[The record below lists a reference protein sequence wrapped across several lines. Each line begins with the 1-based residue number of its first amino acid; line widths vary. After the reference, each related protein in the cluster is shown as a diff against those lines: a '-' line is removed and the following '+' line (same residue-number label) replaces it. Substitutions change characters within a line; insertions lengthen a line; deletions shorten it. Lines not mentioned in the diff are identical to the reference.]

1 MVIIPSKMGRHNKRA
16 LLDRLLRLGTASR
29 AELAKSLGLSQPTT
43 GKIADELLELGV
55 FEEADEDTQNGA
67 EHPNSGPRMGR
78 PGRMLRLTQSKSRF
92 LGIELGL
99 AETCLSPLPLAVAEE
114 DQWLIKFNTP
124 STAKEWSRKLQDAAD
139 EMTQKS
145 FWGIL
150 VSVPGLVDE
159 KKGKVIYSP
168 NLRWTDG
175 SALSAAVQ
183 EVWEAPVILI
193 QEERILALGHH
204 SVHREGEDFLLVDF
218 GEGVGSAVLIFGK
231 LYAHP
236 LPISGE
242 LGHTPV
248 PGNERRCGC
257 GSVGCLETL
266 ASIRGLQ
273 ESFAAAH
280 PKSRKTWAA
289 LSDSVAANGIEPWL
303 AKTLDAMAAGI
314 AGGLNMLG
322 LRRVVITGSVTELP
336 PSVFSYLSNAIVK
349 GTLWA
354 RFGELKVEKA
364 RRHRK
369 AGLVAAGIDRLIV
382 PDESPD
388 PVRTQNPEAAIHGE
402 QQNKIT
408 LDT

>member
-43 GKIADELLELGV
+43 GKIADELIELGV
-55 FEEADEDTQNGA
+55 FEETDEENANGT
-67 EHPNSGPRMGR
+67 EYTRMGR

-92 LGIELGL
+92 LGIQLGIG
-99 AETCLSPLPLAVAEE
+99 ETCLSPLPLTVTEE
-114 DQWLIKFNTP
+114 DHWQIRISTP
-124 STAKEWSRKLQDAAD
+124 DSAKEWSRELRKAAD
-139 EMTQKS
+139 EISQKS

-150 VSVPGLVDE
+150 ISVPGLVDE
-159 KKGKVIYSP
+159 RQGKVLYSP
-168 NLRWTDG
+168 NLRWTG
-175 SALSAAVQ
+175 GNALSLAIQ
-183 EVWEAPVILI
+183 EVWDAPVILI

-204 SVHREGEDFLLVDF
+204 SAHREGEDFLLVDF

-248 PGNERRCGC
+248 PGNKRRCGC

-266 ASIRGLQ
+266 ASSRGML
-273 ESFAAAH
+273 ESFWEAH
-280 PKSRKTWAA
+280 PKSRKTWSA
-289 LSDSVAANGIEPWL
+289 LSSHVAANGIEPWL

-314 AGGLNMLG
+314 AGGLNMVG
-322 LRRVVITGSVTELP
+322 LRRVIITGSVNELP
-336 PSVFSYLSNAIVK
+336 PVVFNYLAEAITK

-364 RRHRK
+364 PRRRK

-382 PDESPD
+382 PDDAAEKA
-388 PVRTQNPEAAIHGE
+388 EA
-402 QQNKIT
+402 
-408 LDT
+408 

>member
-29 AELAKSLGLSQPTT
+29 AELAKSLGLSQPTA

-55 FEEADEDTQNGA
+55 FEETDEDTGNDS
-67 EHPNSGPRMGR
+67 EHTRMGR

-92 LGIELGL
+92 LGIQLGI
-99 AETCLSPLPLAVAEE
+99 AETWISPLPLSVTEE
-114 DQWLIKFNTP
+114 DQWQIKLSTP
-124 STAKEWSRKLQDAAD
+124 GSAREWSRALRKAAA
-139 EMTQKS
+139 EISEKS

-159 KKGKVIYSP
+159 RKGKVLYSP
-168 NLRWTDG
+168 NLRWTAG
-175 SALSAAVQ
+175 TALSEPIQ
-183 EVWEAPVILI
+183 EVWTGPVILI

-204 SVHREGEDFLLVDF
+204 SAHREGEDFLLVDF

-248 PGNERRCGC
+248 PGNQRHCGC
-257 GSVGCLETL
+257 GAVGCLETL
-266 ASIRGLQ
+266 ASIRGLLD
-273 ESFAAAH
+273 SFGEAH
-280 PKSRKTWAA
+280 PKSRKTWAG
-289 LSDSVAANGIEPWL
+289 LSSHVAAQGVEPWL
-303 AKTLDAMAAGI
+303 VKTLDSMAAGI
-314 AGGLNMLG
+314 AGALNMLG
-322 LRRVVITGSVTELP
+322 LRRVVVTGSVNELP
-336 PSVFSYLSNAIVK
+336 PVVFNYLTEAITK

-354 RFGELKVEKA
+354 RFGELKIEKA
-364 RRHRK
+364 PRRRK

-382 PDESPD
+382 PDDVSE
-388 PVRTQNPEAAIHGE
+388 RTEARV
-402 QQNKIT
+402 
-408 LDT
+408 

>member
-29 AELAKSLGLSQPTT
+29 AELAKSLGLSQPTA
-43 GKIADELLELGV
+43 GKIADELLESGV
-55 FEEADEDTQNGA
+55 FEETDEEVHNGSN
-67 EHPNSGPRMGR
+67 HHTHSGPRMGR

-92 LGIELGL
+92 LGIQLGL
-99 AETCLSPLPLAVAEE
+99 TETFLSPLPLSVTEE
-114 DQWLIKFNTP
+114 DEWLIKFGTP
-124 STAKEWSRKLQDAAD
+124 ATSRDWSRKLQNAAD

-159 KKGKVIYSP
+159 RNGKILYSP
-168 NLRWTDG
+168 NLRWTAG
-175 SALSAAVQ
+175 AALSSAIQ
-183 EVWEAPVILI
+183 EVWSAPVILV

-204 SVHREGEDFLLVDF
+204 SAHREGEDFLLVDF
-218 GEGVGSAVLIFGK
+218 GEGVGSAVFIFGK

-248 PGNERRCGC
+248 LGNQRHCGC

-266 ASIRGLQ
+266 ASMRGLL

-280 PKSRKTWAA
+280 PKSKKTWAA
-289 LSDSVAANGIEPWL
+289 LSDSVAARGIQPWL
-303 AKTLDAMAAGI
+303 AKSLDAMAAGI
-314 AGGLNMLG
+314 AGALNMLG
-322 LRRVVITGSVTELP
+322 LRRVVITGTVTKLP
-336 PSVFSYLSNAIVK
+336 PAVFSYLSEAIVK

-354 RFGELKVEKA
+354 RFGELKIEKA
-364 RRHRK
+364 PRRRK

-382 PDESPD
+382 PDESATVANGKSREPA
-388 PVRTQNPEAAIHGE
+388 V
-402 QQNKIT
+402 
-408 LDT
+408 

>member
-29 AELAKSLGLSQPTT
+29 ADLAKSLGLSQPTA
-43 GKIADELLELGV
+43 GRIADELLELGV
-55 FEEADEDTQNGA
+55 FEETDEDSGNGA
-67 EHPNSGPRMGR
+67 EHTRMGR

-92 LGIELGL
+92 LGIQLGI
-99 AETCLSPLPLAVAEE
+99 AETWLSPLPLSVTEE
-114 DQWLIKFNTP
+114 DQWQIKLGTP
-124 STAKEWSRKLQDAAD
+124 GSAREWSRVLRKAAA
-139 EMTQKS
+139 EISEKS

-159 KKGKVIYSP
+159 RKGKILYSP
-168 NLRWTDG
+168 NLRWTAG
-175 SALSAAVQ
+175 TALSEPIQ

-193 QEERILALGHH
+193 QEERILALGHQ
-204 SVHREGEDFLLVDF
+204 SAHREGEDFLLVDF

-248 PGNERRCGC
+248 PGNKRRCGC
-257 GSVGCLETL
+257 GAVGCLETL
-266 ASIRGLQ
+266 ASIRGLLD
-273 ESFAAAH
+273 SFGEAH
-280 PKSRKTWAA
+280 QKSRKTWAA
-289 LSDSVAANGIEPWL
+289 LSSHVAAHGIEPWL

-314 AGGLNMLG
+314 AGALNMLG
-322 LRRVVITGSVTELP
+322 LRRVVITGSVNELSPAVFHYLTE
-336 PSVFSYLSNAIVK
+336 AITK

-354 RFGELKVEKA
+354 RFGELKIEKA
-364 RRHRK
+364 PRRRK

-382 PDESPD
+382 PDDVSEK
-388 PVRTQNPEAAIHGE
+388 TEAFV
-402 QQNKIT
+402 
-408 LDT
+408 

>member
-29 AELAKSLGLSQPTT
+29 AELAKSLGLSQPTA

-55 FEEADEDTQNGA
+55 FEEVDEESSNGS
-67 EHPNSGPRMGR
+67 EPTRMGR
-78 PGRMLRLTQSKSRF
+78 PGRMLRLTQSKARF
-92 LGIELGL
+92 LGIQLGI
-99 AETCLSPLPLAVAEE
+99 AETCLSPLPLSVTEE
-114 DQWLIKFNTP
+114 DQWQIKLNTP
-124 STAKEWSRKLQDAAD
+124 GSAREWSRQLRQAAAQIS
-139 EMTQKS
+139 QKS
-145 FWGIL
+145 YWGIL

-159 KKGKVIYSP
+159 RQGKIIYSP
-168 NLRWTDG
+168 NLRWTAGTAFSDPI
-175 SALSAAVQ
+175 Q
-183 EVWEAPVILI
+183 EFWSAPVVLV

-204 SVHREGEDFLLVDF
+204 SAHREGEDFLLVDF

-248 PGNERRCGC
+248 PGNQRRCGC

-266 ASIRGLQ
+266 ASIRGLL
-273 ESFAAAH
+273 ESFADAH
-280 PKSRKTWAA
+280 PKSHKTWHSFAGH
-289 LSDSVAANGIEPWL
+289 VAAHGLEPWL
-303 AKTLDAMAAGI
+303 VKTLDAMAAGI
-314 AGGLNMLG
+314 AGALNILG

-336 PSVFSYLSNAIVK
+336 PLVFNYLSDAIVK

-354 RFGELKVEKA
+354 RFGELKIEKA
-364 RRHRK
+364 PRRRK

-382 PDESPD
+382 PDE
-388 PVRTQNPEAAIHGE
+388 AAG
-402 QQNKIT
+402 KAKT
-408 LDT
+408 LG

>member
-29 AELAKSLGLSQPTT
+29 AELAKSLGLSQPTA

-55 FEEADEDTQNGA
+55 FEETDVDPQNGS
-67 EHPNSGPRMGR
+67 EHANSGPRMGR
-78 PGRMLRLTQSKSRF
+78 PGRMLRLTQSTSRF
-92 LGIELGL
+92 LGIQLGL
-99 AETCLSPLPLAVAEE
+99 AETFLSPLPLSVTEE
-114 DQWLIKFNTP
+114 DEWQIKFETP
-124 STAKEWSRKLQDAAD
+124 STAREWSRKLQKAAG
-139 EMTQKS
+139 EMFQKS

-150 VSVPGLVDE
+150 ISVPGLVDE
-159 KKGKVIYSP
+159 RKGKILYSP
-168 NLRWTDG
+168 NLRWTG
-175 SALSAAVQ
+175 GTALSAAIQ
-183 EVWEAPVILI
+183 EVWSAPVILI

-204 SVHREGEDFLLVDF
+204 SAHREGEDFLLVDF

-248 PGNERRCGC
+248 LGNERRCGC

-266 ASIRGLQ
+266 ASIRGLL
-273 ESFAAAH
+273 ESFATAN
-280 PKSRKTWAA
+280 PKSRKTWTAF
-289 LSDSVAANGIEPWL
+289 SDSVAANGIEPWL

-314 AGGLNMLG
+314 AGALNMLG

-336 PSVFSYLSNAIVK
+336 PVVFAYLSSAIVK

-354 RFGELKVEKA
+354 RFGELKIEKA
-364 RRHRK
+364 PRRRK

-382 PDESPD
+382 PDEVPD
-388 PVRTQNPEAAIHGE
+388 LANTHI
-402 QQNKIT
+402 
-408 LDT
+408 

>member
-16 LLDRLLRLGTASR
+16 LLDCLLRLGIASR
-29 AELAKSLGLSQPTT
+29 AELAKSLGLSQPTA
-43 GKIADELLELGV
+43 GKIADELIELGV
-55 FEEADEDTQNGA
+55 FEETGSESA
-67 EHPNSGPRMGR
+67 SRRMGR
-78 PGRMLRLTQSKSRF
+78 PGRMLRLTHSKSRF
-92 LGIELGL
+92 LGIQLGL
-99 AETCLSPLPLAVAEE
+99 AETCLSPLSLSVAEE
-114 DQWLIKFNTP
+114 DDWLIRFNT
-124 STAKEWSRKLQDAAD
+124 SGTAKEWSRKLQKAA
-139 EMTQKS
+139 EELPQKS

-150 VSVPGLVDE
+150 ISVPGLVDE
-159 KKGKVIYSP
+159 KKGKILYSP
-168 NLRWTDG
+168 NLRWTAG
-175 SALSAAVQ
+175 TALSAAIR
-183 EVWEAPVILI
+183 EVWDAPVILI

-218 GEGVGSAVLIFGK
+218 GEGVGSAVLISGK

-248 PGNERRCGC
+248 LGNERRCGC

-266 ASIRGLQ
+266 ASIRGLL

-280 PKSRKTWAA
+280 PKTQKAWAA
-289 LSDSVAANGIEPWL
+289 FSDSVASKGIEPWL

-314 AGGLNMLG
+314 AGALNILG

-336 PSVFSYLSNAIVK
+336 PSVFSFLSNAIVK

-354 RFGELKVEKA
+354 RFGELKIEKS

-369 AGLVAAGIDRLIV
+369 AGLVAAGIDRFIF
-382 PDESPD
+382 PDESSD
-388 PVRTQNPEAAIHGE
+388 LARVRNPEAAVHNE
-402 QQNKIT
+402 
-408 LDT
+408 